1 MYTVPLVR
9 QAESRRS
16 ETPNAVM
23 TTLASPTLGG
33 ARSAVWRTEVKPGV
47 KGPVHLFDVEQI
59 WTFLEGEAVIE
70 LDGETSTAG
79 PGDTAVL
86 PARTTRRL
94 TAGPRGY
101 TAIVTAPADAH
112 AWIPGD
118 IGNKA
123 TPPWIA

>member
-1 MYTVPLVR
+1 MTLVR
-9 QAESRRS
+9 HAESRRS

-33 ARSAVWRTEVKPGV
+33 ARSAIWRTEVKPDV
-47 KGPVHLFDVEQI
+47 KGPVHVFDVEQI
-59 WTFLEGEAVIE
+59 WTFLEGEATIE

-86 PARTTRRL
+86 PAHATRQL
-94 TAGPRGY
+94 IAGPQGY

-112 AWIPGD
+112 AWTTGD
-118 IGNKA
+118 TGDKI

>member
-1 MYTVPLVR
+1 
-9 QAESRRS
+9 
-16 ETPNAVM
+16 M

-33 ARSAVWRTEVKPGV
+33 ARSSIWRTEGNPGV
-47 KGPVHLFDVEQI
+47 KGPVHTFDVEQI
-59 WTFLEGEAVIE
+59 WTFLEGEATIE

-86 PARTTRRL
+86 PAHATRQL
-94 TAGPRGY
+94 TAGPQGY

-112 AWIPGD
+112 AWTPGD
-118 IGNKA
+118 TGNKV

>member
-1 MYTVPLVR
+1 MTLVR
-9 QAESRRS
+9 HAESRRS

-33 ARSAVWRTEVKPGV
+33 ARSSVWRTEVKSGV
-47 KGPVHLFDVEQI
+47 KGPVHVFDVEQI
-59 WTFLEGEAVIE
+59 WTFLEGEAAIE

-86 PARTTRRL
+86 PAHTTRRL
-94 TAGPRGY
+94 TAGPQGY
-101 TAIVTAPADAH
+101 TAIVTAPAGAH
-112 AWIPGD
+112 AWTLGD
-118 IGNKA
+118 ADNKI